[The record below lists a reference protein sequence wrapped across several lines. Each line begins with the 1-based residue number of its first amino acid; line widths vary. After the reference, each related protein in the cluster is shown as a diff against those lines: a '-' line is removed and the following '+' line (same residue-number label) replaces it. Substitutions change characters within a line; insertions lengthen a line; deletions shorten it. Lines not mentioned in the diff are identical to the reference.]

1 MRGEYIKLVAS
12 GTKVELQH
20 VLPGSIMNPLDVV
33 AGIGLALL
41 ATVLFSIAPILQKD
55 ALSKMHDLTTHGI
68 RASIRAMFKNRKW
81 VLGLVLGLVGG
92 FPYAMAVSL
101 IGITVVEPLNN
112 AGFIILVVAA
122 IKYLHE
128 KLRLIEKVAIILLM
142 IMPICL
148 GLADVSRPLAD
159 ITRESVELLLVVVT
173 VCLLAVICVLGVLV
187 KRYPMLWIGVTSI
200 FISLGSIYL
209 QACMSFVAF
218 AGYAFPVDIVPILA
232 NLFVD
237 WRLAAGLACGLLS
250 FGFSVV
256 FTYTSQIALQKNPV
270 SKVGP
275 LTQTIDNFF
284 TVAVGILVLGQVV
297 GNWAWYTIGFGV
309 GIFGTIMLGK
319 YEAKVKR
326 AVDKGLDVDS
336 EEK

>member
-1 MRGEYIKLVAS
+1 MD
-12 GTKVELQH
+12 
-20 VLPGSIMNPLDVV
+20 PLDVV

-41 ATVLFSIAPILQKD
+41 ATILFSIAPILQKE
-55 ALSKMHDLTTHGI
+55 ALGKMHDLTTHGV
-68 RASIRAMFKNRKW
+68 RASVKAMFKNRKW
-81 VLGLVLGLVGG
+81 VLGLILGLIGG

-122 IKYLHE
+122 VKYLHE
-128 KLRLIEKVAIILLM
+128 KLRLIEKVAIILLV

-159 ITRESVELLLVVVT
+159 ITRASVELLLVVVT
-173 VCLLAVICVLGVLV
+173 LCLFAVICVLGVLA
-187 KRYPMLWIGVTSI
+187 KRYPLLWIGVTSI

-237 WRLAAGLACGLLS
+237 WRLAAGLACGLFS
-250 FGFSVV
+250 FGVSII
-256 FTYTSQIALQKNPV
+256 FTYTSQIALQKNPA

-297 GNWAWYTIGFGV
+297 GNWAWYSIGFGL

-326 AVDKGLDVDS
+326 AVDKGMDGLI